1 MNKIV
6 NKINKILL
14 IILIT
19 LIGMTTMVNAASV
32 SNPKTDRDLS
42 DAAKDATLG
51 ATKNKNQQYFEVDPA
66 KLIGKWIDASDTKGD
81 SKAPYQHIGEYCID
95 ARTSANGSD
104 DFIIRNI
111 IDLTPE
117 GKIISYYYA
126 GKDKNK
132 KPIIKTVESENATL
146 VKALKSMSYCSI
158 KSIKASEGRIKNGN
172 AWKVAIAGIVDDNIK
187 KMGDELKLYKGFQ
200 QPMDSGSTAKK
211 KEAVKSS
218 KDKAY
223 TARFIFLY
231 GDGKQNQI
239 IFGAK
244 EGESRGDLTITKIG
258 GGNKKLGN
266 VGFQLQHNK
275 TGKWVRNPNNSD
287 KAEYVDRS
295 AATTFSTGATTG
307 TTTIKGL
314 LAGDYTLYETVNP
327 NYGYECNPSEGIS
340 VATVKAGNNNKVVPN
355 KQKYI
360 KLSGYVW
367 KDEASDKTGDLTK
380 INHSYDTGDTLLDGI
395 TVKLKDRTGKEAD
408 RVTTTANGGSYL
420 FTDVLVENLGNYYV
434 EFEYNG
440 LTYTN
445 VNPYVPSSEAS
456 NASKAI
462 EGQAIRERFNK
473 NFSSVEG
480 RERNSGVT
488 LNEEGNESQ
497 ALSYDTSEAHKAILI
512 NKNDQYP
519 ITASTE
525 EAKYS
530 IVDHFTPGEEEV
542 KYINLGLYQREQPDI
557 SLMKDIHNVKLTING
572 YENTYRY
579 GQRGKY
585 DPEGFNVGVRF
596 GEKAD
601 EYGNMT
607 YRRALYKADYQYENP
622 VDKSKELQAYITYE
636 IKMNNQ
642 SSSLI
647 TQVNSIADYFDN
659 RYQIISVGT
668 GVERN
673 GDTNKAIGYRNENG
687 ELVGDISIQEGSYG
701 TDGKYAKAIIK
712 NNTRIEKGTTSIY
725 IQFKLSREQILDILK
740 DKQEG
745 QTADESTIL
754 ENVAEIN
761 SYSIFDKNGI
771 YAGIDKNSNPGNCTP
786 GDRETY
792 EDDTDASPGLL
803 LEVADART
811 LEGTVFEDK
820 ATGGL
825 ELHPGVIRQG
835 DGEYKPDKPDEE
847 KGIEGVEIKFTD
859 TKGSGKEYTATTDA
873 NGYFNIPNYIPGDYL
888 LTYTWGDEHYTV
900 QEYKGTIYKEK
911 ERAEK
916 GDWYKQENPRYSDA
930 RDDYDVMRQEID
942 NEMKTFSQKT
952 QITKNKMVSTTPM
965 MEVGIEYETTE
976 TASMGLR
983 YEYKIRNIDFGIIE
997 RARQDLKLT
1006 KRVESMKVTLANGQV
1021 LVNLTVDENGNI
1033 TGERNHI
1040 TYMKPDE
1047 ADKYNGFIRLEL
1059 DNELMQGAK
1068 VEVGYG
1074 ITIENQ
1080 SELDYLDKDFYLYG
1094 EVKGDKITITPS
1106 KIVDYLD
1113 KDWAFDNKEGENAKW
1128 EIKAI
1133 ENIQEYLEEPVYKSE
1148 DSTIAN
1154 KMLLWTESLADKK
1167 LAPGDKEKLNINVSK
1182 LLSTTDEISLNNETE
1197 MIEIQRNGGSK
1208 PESIPG
1214 NYVPGAGLT
1223 EADDSMAETT
1233 IVTPNT
1239 GENQNYIV
1247 PVMIG
1252 ATALIILAAGVIIIK
1267 KKAI

>member
-1 MNKIV
+1 MNKIA
-6 NKINKILL
+6 NKINKIVL

-19 LIGMTTMVNAASV
+19 LIGMTTIVNAASI

-51 ATKNKNQQYFEVDPA
+51 ASKNKNQQYFEVDA
-66 KLIGKWIDASDTKGD
+66 NKLIGKWVDASDTKGD

-132 KPIIKTVESENATL
+132 KPIVKTVESENAKL

-158 KSIKASEGRIKNGN
+158 KSINAGEGRIKNGN
-172 AWKVAIAGIVDDNIK
+172 AWKVAIAGIVDDNLK
-187 KMGDELKLYKGFQ
+187 KMGTDLKLYKGFQ
-200 QPMDSGSTAKK
+200 QPMDAGSTSKKNEAAKK
-211 KEAVKSS
+211 S
-218 KDKAY
+218 KNKAY

-244 EGESRGDLTITKIG
+244 EGESRGDLTITKKG
-258 GGNKKLGN
+258 GGNKALGN
-266 VGFQLQHNK
+266 VGFQLQDKK
-275 TGKWVRNPNNSD
+275 TGKWVKNPSNSD

-295 AATTFSTGATTG
+295 EATTFSTDAKTG
-307 TTTIKGL
+307 KVIIKGL

-327 NYGYECNPSEGIS
+327 NYGYVCDPSKGIS
-340 VATVKAGNNNKVVPN
+340 VANVKAGSNSKVVTN
-355 KQKYI
+355 EQVYI

-367 KDEASDKTGDLTK
+367 KDEASDKSGDLNK
-380 INHSYDTGDTLLDGI
+380 INHSYDEGDTLLDGI
-395 TVKLKDRTGKEAD
+395 TVRLKDKTGAEED
-408 RVTTTANGGSYL
+408 RVTTTANGGKYL
-420 FTDVLVENLGNYYV
+420 FEGVLVKNLVNYYI

-445 VNPYVPSSEAS
+445 VNKYKPSEEAS
-456 NASKAI
+456 NSSKAI
-462 EGQAIRERFNK
+462 EGQSVREEFNK

-488 LNEEGNESQ
+488 LNAAGQESQ
-497 ALSYDTSEAHKAILI
+497 RLSYNTSSEAHKAILI
-512 NKNDQYP
+512 NNNDQYP

-525 EAKYS
+525 KASYS
-530 IVDHFTPGEEEV
+530 IAKHFTPGEEEV

-557 SLMKDIHNVKLTING
+557 AIMKDIHNVKLTMNG
-572 YENTYRY
+572 YANTYYY
-579 GQRGKY
+579 GQRGKL
-585 DPEGFNVGVRF
+585 DGFNVGVKF
-596 GEKAD
+596 GDKYD
-601 EYGNMT
+601 MT
-607 YRRALYKADYQYENP
+607 YRRAIYKADFIDDTIPADRN
-622 VDKSKELQAYITYE
+622 LQAYITYE

-647 TQVNSIADYFDN
+647 TQVNSIAEYYDS

-668 GVERN
+668 AIEKN
-673 GDTNKAIGYRNENG
+673 GDTNKTIGYLDENG
-687 ELVGDISIQEGSYG
+687 NLVGNISKQEGSYG
-701 TDGKYAKAIIK
+701 KDGKYAKAIIN
-712 NNTRIEKGTTSIY
+712 NNTRIGKGTQSIY
-725 IQFKLSREQILDILK
+725 IQFKLSRDQILGILR
-740 DKQEG
+740 DKGEG
-745 QTADESTIL
+745 ETADTLL

-761 SYSIFDKNGI
+761 SYSIFNENGI

-786 GDRETY
+786 GDKDTY
-792 EDDTDASPGLL
+792 EDDTDQAPGLL

-811 LEGTVFEDK
+811 LDGTVFEDK

-825 ELHPGVIRQG
+825 ELHPGEVRQG
-835 DGEYKPDKPDEE
+835 DGEYKSGEV
-847 KGIEGVEIKFTD
+847 GIAGVEIKFTD
-859 TKGSGKEYTATTDA
+859 TKGSGKEYTATTDQ
-873 NGYFNIPNYIPGDYL
+873 NGYFNISNYIPGDYL

-900 QEYKGTIYKEK
+900 QEYKGTIYNKK
-911 ERAEK
+911 ERLDDRE
-916 GDWYKQENPRYSDA
+916 WYKKDVDTRYSDA
-930 RDDYDVMRQEID
+930 RDDYNTRTEID
-942 NEMKTFSQKT
+942 NEMKTFNQKT

-965 MEVGIEYETTE
+965 MNVGIEYETTE

-1006 KRVESMKVTLANGQV
+1006 KRVENMKVTLANGQV
-1021 LVNLTVDENGNI
+1021 IADLTIDENGKI
-1033 TGERNHI
+1033 QGERNHV
-1040 TYMKPDE
+1040 TYMKPNE
-1047 ADKYNGFIRLEL
+1047 ATKDNGFIRLEL
-1059 DNELMQGAK
+1059 DNELIQGAK

-1080 SELDYLDKDFYLYG
+1080 SELDYLSPEFYLYG
-1094 EVKGDKITITPS
+1094 EKKGNIVTITPS

-1113 KDWAFDNKEGENAKW
+1113 KDWSFDNRTGDNAKW
-1128 EIKAI
+1128 EIKESI
-1133 ENIQEYLEEPVYKSE
+1133 EDIQDFLEEPVYKSE
-1148 DSTIAN
+1148 DSTIRN
-1154 KMLLWTESLADKK
+1154 KMILWTESLADKK

-1197 MIEIQRNGGSK
+1197 MIELQRDGGSK

-1214 NYVPGAGLT
+1214 NYVPGTGST
-1223 EADDSMAETT
+1223 ESDDDMAETT
-1233 IVTPNT
+1233 IVTPST

-1247 PVMIG
+1247 PVVIG
-1252 ATALIILAAGVIIIK
+1252 TTALIILAAGVVIIK